1 MASSVLKLFYLLNNP
16 SEVDRSLRFVEL
28 DSLSPPTLL
37 ITDPRLAKSIL
48 KADEI
53 RSFDL
58 VSYWQSITQSAD
70 TLIEPVRNHFK
81 HSPVLLH
88 GQAHRSARKAV
99 LPIYKSAE
107 ADLEGWI
114 QDTTR
119 EFFQAGAQANEVLS
133 ASQFATAYIT
143 RVFRKMI
150 CNALSVQEKEF
161 PALPGHL
168 FSFFLRA
175 HELLAY
181 SNTLRALTKWIAE
194 NAPGH
199 LAEQADGLLSIT
211 VMGREPMIGALTYG
225 LIQRCDRDGQ
235 PWTGASLMD
244 EASPVSELI
253 GREVM
258 QDISLEGIHFRQG
271 QILHLSPF
279 LLDKSPASS
288 ESRFTFGHGP
298 HICLGRAIAL
308 RIAQAFVESLPVIAE
323 SKFIAPRFMRDN
335 VLTFKEKKR

>member
-16 SEVDRSLRFVEL
+16 SEVDLSLPFVEL

-37 ITDPRLAKSIL
+37 ITDPELAKSIL

-58 VSYWQSITQSAD
+58 VSYWQSITQSTD
-70 TLIEPVRNHFK
+70 TLVEPVRNHFK

-88 GQAHRSARKAV
+88 GQAHRSARKAI
-99 LPIYKSAE
+99 LPIYRSVE
-107 ADLEGWI
+107 EDLASWI
-114 QDTTR
+114 QEMTQD
-119 EFFQAGAQANEVLS
+119 FFRAGARTNERLS
-133 ASQFATAYIT
+133 ANQFATDYIT

-150 CNALSVQEKEF
+150 CNALSVQEKDF

-181 SNTLRALTKWIAE
+181 SNTLRALREWVAE
-194 NAPGH
+194 NTQGQ

-225 LIQRCDRDGQ
+225 LIQRCDRNGQ

-258 QDISLEGIHFRQG
+258 QDISLEGISLCEG

-279 LLDKSPASS
+279 LLDQSLASS

-298 HICLGRAIAL
+298 HLCLGRAIVL
-308 RIAQAFVESLPVIAE
+308 RIAQAFVESLALIPE
-323 SKFIAPRFMRDN
+323 SKFISPRLMRDN